1 MENSTGVLVGSGT
14 VVAMETTQA
23 PAVPG
28 FGIGRLLGS
37 GGTAHVWEAVRL
49 TDGRRVALKVSHAD
63 PEAAEAAVREAA
75 VSSRAAAEHVVRVEA
90 CLTLPDAR
98 VALVMPL
105 MRGGSLAALVGA
117 RGHLGPG
124 EVVTVLAPLAEAL
137 GRLHAA
143 GVVHGD
149 VSPGNVLLD
158 LDGRPALADLGLGR
172 VLGEAP
178 AAVWGTPGHLAPEV
192 LLGAAPTP
200 AADVYAL
207 GALGWLCLAGEV
219 PGAPGLRPSLAEVS
233 RAGAGSEA
241 VLAALEAAVHPR
253 PEERPGADELA
264 CLLFAAARP
273 EPLRLRVGGDDES
286 AVTYRLRAAAGRPPV
301 PPAAQRGRHRAP
313 TAPRAGGRLRVVR
326 AAGLGACA
334 LGLVAALVVAGVL
347 VGRDDPARASVP
359 AAAPSAAPSVEPAAT
374 DDPRLDPLAPVQ
386 RPQELL
392 TVLADERAA
401 AYRAADPA
409 RLDAAETTAGALHRR
424 DAAAVRTLRAAG
436 TRYEGLRY
444 RVTDVTVRSAG
455 ADRAVLRATV
465 GVGAHRVVRPGDD
478 TDVIAVPG
486 EPVLVEVVRTADGW
500 RLEALR
506 AT

>member
-1 MENSTGVLVGSGT
+1 
-14 VVAMETTQA
+14 METMQA

-28 FGIGRLLGS
+28 FAIGRLLGS

-49 TDGRRVALKVSHAD
+49 TDGRSVALKVSHGD

-75 VSSRAAAEHVVRVEA
+75 VSSRAAAEHIVRVEA
-90 CLTLPDAR
+90 CLTLPDDR

-105 MRGGSLAALVGA
+105 MRGGSLAGLVGA

-124 EVVTVLAPLAEAL
+124 EVVTVLAPLAGAL

-192 LLGAAPTP
+192 LLGADPTP

-219 PGAPGLRPSLAEVS
+219 PGAPGLRPSLTQVS

-241 VLAALEAAVHPR
+241 VVAALEAAVHPR

-273 EPLRLRVGGDDES
+273 EPLRLRVAGDDGS

-301 PPAAQRGRHRAP
+301 PPAPERGRHRAP
-313 TAPRAGGRLRVVR
+313 TPGTTDRRGVARPVA
-326 AAGLGACA
+326 LGVCA
-334 LGLVAALVVAGVL
+334 LGLVAALVVVGAL
-347 VGRDDPARASVP
+347 VGREDPARASVP
-359 AAAPSAAPSVEPAAT
+359 SAAPSAGPSAT
-374 DDPRLDPLAPVQ
+374 DDPRLDPLAPVR
-386 RPQELL
+386 RPQDLL

-401 AYRAADPA
+401 AYRAADPT
-409 RLDAAETTAGALHRR
+409 RLDAAETRGGALHRR
-424 DAAAVRTLRAAG
+424 DAAAVATLRAAG
-436 TRYEGLRY
+436 ARYDGLAY
-444 RVTDVTVRSAG
+444 RVTDVVVRSADV
-455 ADRAVLRATV
+455 DRATLRATV
-465 GVGAHRVVRPGDD
+465 AVGAHRVVRPGDD
-478 TDVIAVPG
+478 TDVTAVPG
-486 EPVLVEVVRTADGW
+486 EPVLVDVVRTAEGW
-500 RLEALR
+500 RVEALR
-506 AT
+506 SP

>member
-1 MENSTGVLVGSGT
+1 
-14 VVAMETTQA
+14 METTQA
-23 PAVPG
+23 PVVPG
-28 FGIGRLLGS
+28 FGVGRLLGS

-49 TDGRRVALKVSHAD
+49 GDGRRVALKVSHAD

-90 CLTLPDAR
+90 CLPLPDDR

-105 MRGGSLAALVGA
+105 MRGGSLAHLVGA

-192 LLGAAPTP
+192 LLGAVPTP

-207 GALGWLCLAGEV
+207 GALGWLCLSGEV

-233 RAGAGSEA
+233 RAGAGSEG
-241 VLAALEAAVHPR
+241 VVAALESAVHPR
-253 PEERPGADELA
+253 PEERPSADELA

-273 EPLRLRVGGDDES
+273 EPLRLRAGGDDES

-301 PPAAQRGRHRAP
+301 PPPSARGRHRAP
-313 TAPRAGGRLRVVR
+313 TPPGDTGAARVAR
-326 AAGLGACA
+326 PLALGAVA
-334 LGLVAALVVAGVL
+334 LALVAGLVVAGVV

-359 AAAPSAAPSVEPAAT
+359 AAAPSAAPGAASST
-374 DDPRLDPLAPVQ
+374 APTATGDPRLDPLAPAQ

-392 TVLADERAA
+392 TVLAEQRAA
-401 AYRAADPA
+401 AYRAADPV
-409 RLDAAETTAGALHRR
+409 RLGAAESTAGTLHRR
-424 DAAAVRTLRAAG
+424 DAAAVATLRAAG
-436 TRYEGLRY
+436 TRYDGLSY
-444 RVTDVTVRSAG
+444 RVTDVAVRSVE

-478 TDVIAVPG
+478 TDVRAVPG
-486 EPVLVEVVRTADGW
+486 KPVLVELVRTANGW
-500 RLEALR
+500 RLDALR
-506 AT
+506 PT